1 MPIMTQ
7 MTVLAEMAAVERALR
22 AGDLLVV
29 FKHSPT

>member
-1 MPIMTQ
+1 MTQ
-7 MTVLAEMAAVERALR
+7 IPVLSGMGTVEQALR